1 MNYFVGRNLVPK
13 LLAVLVALVIW
24 VFVMNEQN
32 PPLEGTFQVALS
44 SRNLTEN
51 MLIIEAPATVRVK
64 VRGLRNAIAGASGK
78 DFKATVDVK
87 GLAAGQYN
95 LPITVVT
102 PNGYEV
108 VEVVPDKA
116 TIKLDAVRS
125 RRFTVEARLSGPMVG
140 EMVLGQVEIGP
151 TVVTITGPQSQ
162 LDGVDKVV
170 APVEIRSR
178 TPAFSQEARL
188 VLLNAE
194 GNEIKNLKV
203 EPEQVTV
210 TGNLEPGTISRQV
223 EVKTVLYGNLP
234 AGTLLRRVFTEPA
247 KIEIK
252 GPKPIVDRIV
262 AVATE
267 PISLEGITRD
277 VTKEVPLQLQPGL
290 TVAKNTVMV
299 RITVGQGP

>member
-1 MNYFVGRNLVPK
+1 MNYFLGRNLVPK

-44 SRNLTEN
+44 SRNLTED
-51 MLIIEAPATVRVK
+51 MLVVEAPTTVRVK

-95 LPITVVT
+95 LPISVVA
-102 PNGYEV
+102 PSGYEV
-108 VEVVPDKA
+108 VEVIPDKA
-116 TIKLDAVRS
+116 AIKLDAVRS
-125 RRFTVEARLSGPMVG
+125 RRFRIEARLSGPMVG
-140 EMVLGQVEIGP
+140 EMVLGQVEINP
-151 TVVTITGPQSQ
+151 DSVMITGPQSQ
-162 LDGVDKVV
+162 LDIVEKVV
-170 APVEIRSR
+170 APVEIRGR
-178 TPAFSQEARL
+178 TPAFSQDARL

-203 EPEQVTV
+203 EPSKVAV
-210 TGNLEPGTISRQV
+210 VGNLEPGSVSRQV
-223 EVKTVLYGNLP
+223 EVKTVLSGNLP
-234 AGTLLRRVFTEPA
+234 TGVLLRRVFTEPA

-252 GPKPIVDRIV
+252 GPKEIVDPIS
-262 AVATE
+262 AVSTA
-267 PISLEGITRD
+267 PISLEGITKD
-277 VTKEVPLQLQPGL
+277 VTREIPLQLQPGL
-290 TVAKNTVMV
+290 TVLKKTVMV